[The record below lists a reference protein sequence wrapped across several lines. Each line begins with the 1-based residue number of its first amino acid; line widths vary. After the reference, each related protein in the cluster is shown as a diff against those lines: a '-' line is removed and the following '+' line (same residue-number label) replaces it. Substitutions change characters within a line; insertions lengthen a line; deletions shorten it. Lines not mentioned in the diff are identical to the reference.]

1 MAMDK
6 ANQFVLEDWE
16 DLLNKMIRY
25 HFNIGEEVKTI
36 VQTIRKEMK
45 QDMVPQAEDRAHF
58 GAVVRGD
65 IRSMWDLEYE
75 IQDLQV
81 DFAKKMG
88 EIDLHNLTDDFVEDV
103 MLQSKPLQGVLKGI
117 RGRQVDVM
125 KVVKDKYWDQIKE
138 LEPMKI
144 TRPPKPM
151 PPPPA
156 PEKKEEA
163 AAPAPPPAEPAPA
176 VDAAAAPAA
185 VEASA

>member
-1 MAMDK
+1 MALDK

-16 DLLNKMIRY
+16 GLLNKMIRF
-25 HFNIGEEVKTI
+25 HFNVGEEVKTI

-81 DFAKKMG
+81 DFAKNIG
-88 EIDLHNLTDDFVEDV
+88 EIDLNNLTDDFVEDV
-103 MLQSKPLQGVLKGI
+103 MLQSKPLQGVLKAI

-125 KVVKDKYWDQIKE
+125 KVIKDKYWEQIKE

-144 TRPPKPM
+144 QRPPKPV
-151 PPPPA
+151 PPPA
-156 PEKKEEA
+156 EEKKEEA
-163 AAPAPPPAEPAPA
+163 AAPVPPPAEPAPA